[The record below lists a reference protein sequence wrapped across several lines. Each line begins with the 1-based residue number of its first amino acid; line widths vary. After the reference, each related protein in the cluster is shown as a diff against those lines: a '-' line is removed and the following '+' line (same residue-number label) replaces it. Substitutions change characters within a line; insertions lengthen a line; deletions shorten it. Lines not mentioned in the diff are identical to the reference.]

1 MARHSFCPRCGYT
14 GKISGNICPKCGTNI
29 GKCVSQPIF
38 KRKIILAPLFA
49 MIGIALIVAY
59 FSISNK
65 GVAAEFRHVRQPRP
79 NVFYV
84 GMDVS
89 ATPPPEVVDKF
100 KENIISRLKQFVG
113 DDAVSYQ
120 IDIFGNPG
128 CGEKSFKTVVEK
140 MQSPKDHATFTLIV
154 DEKLREVKPLELEAA
169 IKDNRYL
176 TTPIHL
182 LLHNIAKEKPGGR
195 IIIFSDL
202 INEDSD
208 CPTQYPFPTD
218 ALIEFGKNPEGQM
231 IFLYPSPATSSSKEL
246 TERAI
251 GRQQE
256 FIRQMEKL
264 ASEGKIRAFF
274 YHIPDDLGRV
284 DFFMKFQLQNSIPVT
299 NFDIVVERVTKVVDT
314 IVTAVRG

>member
-1 MARHSFCPRCGYT
+1 MAKHSFCPRCGYT
-14 GKISGNICPKCGTNI
+14 GKIPGNICPKCGTNI
-29 GKCVSQPIF
+29 GKCVSHPVF
-38 KRKIILAPLFA
+38 RRKIILIPLFA
-49 MIGIALIVAY
+49 MIGIALIVIY
-59 FSISNK
+59 FSLTNK

-89 ATPPPEVVDKF
+89 ATPPAEVVEKF
-100 KENIISRLKQFVG
+100 KDNIISRLKQFVG
-113 DDAVSYQ
+113 DESVSYQ

-128 CGEKSFKTVVEK
+128 CGEKSFDTVVE
-140 MQSPKDHATFTLIV
+140 MQSPKDYATFTLLV
-154 DEKLREVKPLELEAA
+154 DEKLREVKPLDLESA

-182 LLHNIAKEKPGGR
+182 LLQKITKEKPGSR

-208 CPTQYPFPTD
+208 CPTQYPFPTE
-218 ALIEFGKNPEGQM
+218 ALTEFGKNPEGQL
-231 IFLYPSPATSSSKEL
+231 IFLYPSPIVSSSKEL
-246 TERAI
+246 TERNI
-251 GRQQE
+251 EKQQQ

-264 ASEGKIRAFF
+264 AGDGKIRAFF
-274 YHIPDDLGRV
+274 YHIPDNLGRV

-299 NFDIVVERVTKVVDT
+299 KFDIVVERVTKVVDT